1 MQNRLSPKQVF
12 ELCPRFLTH
21 IPAIGETPKKLAI
34 SPQLRHLVKLRA
46 SQLNHC
52 GYCQKMHSDEA
63 RNDDEKQSRLDV
75 LPAWRE
81 LNCFTEEERAALAWT
96 EAVTCISEE
105 QPSDQVYTAALSVF
119 GEQGLVELT
128 ALIIE
133 INSWNRIAVSF
144 GFQPEM

>member
-1 MQNRLSPKQVF
+1 MQTRLSPKQVF

-21 IPAIGETPKKLAI
+21 IPALGETPKGVAI
-34 SPQLRHLVKLRA
+34 TAQLRHLVKLRA

-63 RNDDEKQSRLDV
+63 RNDGEQQARLDV

-81 LNCFTEEERAALAWT
+81 LNCFSAEERAALAWT
-96 EAVTCISEE
+96 EAVTCISVQ
-105 QPSDQVYTAALSVF
+105 QPDDQLYKETLAVF
-119 GEQGLVELT
+119 GEQGVVELT

-144 GFQPEM
+144 GFQPEV

>member
-1 MQNRLSPKQVF
+1 MQNRLSPNQVF

-21 IPAIGETPKKLAI
+21 IPAIGETLKSVAI

-63 RNDDEKQSRLDV
+63 RNDAEKQSRLDV

-96 EAVTCISEE
+96 EAVTRISEE
-105 QPSDQVYTAALSVF
+105 QPNDLVYATALSVF